1 MFTDM
6 AVYYDAAK
14 LEMAQASRKATEGWR
29 SRYAQP
35 KGQKV
40 WTAVLASLVAFLAH

>member
-1 MFTDM
+1 MYADM
-6 AVYYDAAK
+6 AVYYDAAQ
-14 LEMAQASRKATEGWR
+14 LEMAQASRKAATGWR
-29 SRYAQP
+29 TRHVQP